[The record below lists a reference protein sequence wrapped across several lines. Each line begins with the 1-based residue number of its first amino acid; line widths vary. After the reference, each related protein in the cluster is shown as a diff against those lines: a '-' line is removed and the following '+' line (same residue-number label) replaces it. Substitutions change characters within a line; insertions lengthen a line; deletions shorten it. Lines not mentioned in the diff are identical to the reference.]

1 MCATDIK
8 NSSCIPAHPV
18 PLYANKERGK
28 MEFSILYQELQN
40 STEMI
45 RALLAGVAPEAAHL
59 KPSAES
65 WSILE
70 VVCHLY
76 DEERE
81 DFREHL
87 DFILHRQHEEWHAID
102 TEDWVTQR
110 KYNEQNFVEMQEK
123 FFVEREKSFTWLNGL
138 QNPDWEKTYT
148 TEYRTI
154 SAGEMFA
161 CWVAHDNLHIR
172 QLVELRRMRLEN
184 ITKPYNL
191 EYAGDW

>member
-1 MCATDIK
+1 
-8 NSSCIPAHPV
+8 
-18 PLYANKERGK
+18 
-28 MEFSILYQELQN
+28 MEFNSLYQELVN

-45 RALLAGVAPEAAHL
+45 RALLLGITQEEARI

-70 VVCHLY
+70 VVCHLH

-87 DFILHRQHEEWHAID
+87 DFILYRQSEEWHRID
-102 TEDWVTQR
+102 PQSWVTER
-110 KYNEQNFVEMQEK
+110 KYNGQNFIEMQKK
-123 FFVEREKSFTWLNGL
+123 FFAEREKSLEWLQGL
-138 QNPDWEKTYT
+138 SVADWETTYT
-148 TEYRTI
+148 SEYGSV
-154 SAGEMFA
+154 SAGEMFS

-172 QLVELRRMRLEN
+172 QLVELRRNWIER
-184 ITKPYNL
+184 ITQPYDI